1 MIEYR
6 SASPHLLTLFSAVL
20 FDILLLYYPN
30 NVIIYLERWC
40 TYE

>member
-1 MIEYR
+1 MPF
-6 SASPHLLTLFSAVL
+6 SHLL